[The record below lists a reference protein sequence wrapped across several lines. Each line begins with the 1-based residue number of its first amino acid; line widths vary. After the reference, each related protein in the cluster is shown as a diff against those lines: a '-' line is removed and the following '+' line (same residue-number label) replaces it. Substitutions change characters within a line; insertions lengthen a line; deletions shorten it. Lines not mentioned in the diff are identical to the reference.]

1 MIVGGMLTGMLPPLF
16 VRALTDAERQQLEAR
31 LRSKNAFTL
40 RRAQILLSSAQR
52 QRPSQIAKNLG
63 CAVQSVRN
71 ALHAFE
77 KSGLDSL
84 VEQSSRPKT
93 LQPVL
98 SAAKREQV
106 QALLHQSPRPFG
118 KHQSIWTL
126 SLLSQVC
133 FEQGLSERALS
144 LPTIGDAVLRLGA
157 NWKRAKH
164 WITSPD
170 PAYVPKKTD
179 VTG

>member
-1 MIVGGMLTGMLPPLF
+1 MLLDMYPPLF
-16 VRALTDAERQQLEAR
+16 VRALTQGERQQLEAG

-40 RRAQILLSSAQR
+40 RRCQILLQSAQG

-77 KSGLDSL
+77 TSGLDCL

-98 SAAKREQV
+98 CGAKREQM
-106 QALLHQSPRPFG
+106 QALLHQSPRTFG
-118 KHQSIWTL
+118 KHQSTWTL
-126 SLLSQVC
+126 SLLSEVC
-133 FEQGLSERALS
+133 CEQGMTQRPLCV
-144 LPTIGDAVLRLGA
+144 PTIREAVLRLGA
-157 NWKRAKH
+157 NWKRAKS

-170 PAYVPKKTD
+170 PAYVRKKTD
-179 VTG
+179 ATG